1 MAAAAQPDL
10 ELEEAFAQRRMSRA
24 IFRRLAAYVR
34 PYRHIFVLNLVFTLL
49 ATASQLLGP
58 KFIQVGIDRYLT
70 SWTNAEA
77 AYRGIL
83 LVSAVYLGNLFCGWA
98 LSVAQVKSAI
108 RVGQGAMND
117 LRIAVFEH
125 IQRLS
130 LNYFDKTHQG
140 RIIARADTDIDSLDR
155 IMTWGANQLLA
166 SFLTL
171 CGVLVLMVQYD
182 WRLCLAVS
190 TVLPPLFV
198 ATRLFH
204 VFGLRAYR
212 KVRAQTSRLTAA
224 MAENI
229 AGVRVVQAFSR
240 EEENLQRFQELH
252 ETHNTLALAAA
263 RVFHTYM
270 PFLGFMSG
278 VGAAIILGYGGTLVL
293 RGQITVGELAAFVL
307 YLGMFF
313 GPIQTMGDL
322 YNAILST
329 AASAERIFQL
339 LDTAP
344 QVQDRPGAQPLP
356 PLRGHVVFDDVWFR
370 YDTTPPD
377 TWVLKHVCFEAK
389 PGQTVALV
397 GHTGSGKTSIISLIA
412 RFYEPQRGR
421 VCIDGIDLQTATV
434 ESLHGQ
440 IGIVTQENFLF
451 TGTVLENL
459 KFGRP
464 EATEEEVVEAAT
476 TLGTHELILK
486 FAEGYQTK
494 VGERGANF
502 SAGERQLLTFTRA
515 MVARPRVLILDEAT
529 SAVDAQTE
537 QRIQH
542 ALEKLFARRTCFV
555 VAHRLSTVRHAH
567 RILMLNQ
574 GEIIEQGTHEE
585 LLKAGG
591 PYARLHEEF
600 VRQ

>member
-1 MAAAAQPDL
+1 MAAAKPDL
-10 ELEEAFAQRRMSRA
+10 ELEEAFAQRRMSRQL
-24 IFRRLAAYVR
+24 FRRLASFVR
-34 PYRHIFVLNLVFTLL
+34 PYRRIFVFNLVFTLL

-58 KFIQVGIDRYLT
+58 KFIQIGIDRYLT
-70 SWTNAEA
+70 HWTNARA
-77 AYRGIL
+77 AYQGIL
-83 LVSAVYLGNLFCGWA
+83 VISGIYLGNLLIGWL

-108 RVGQGAMND
+108 RAGQGAMND

-166 SFLTL
+166 SLLTL

-190 TVLPPLFV
+190 AVLPPLFV

-204 VFGLRAYR
+204 IYGLRAHR
-212 KVRAQTSRLTAA
+212 NVRAQTSRLTAA

-278 VGAAIILGYGGTLVL
+278 VGTAVILGYGGSLVL
-293 RGQITVGELAAFVL
+293 RGEITVGELAAFVL
-307 YLGMFF
+307 YLSMFF

-339 LDTAP
+339 LDTEP
-344 QVQDRPGAQPLP
+344 QVRDRPGAQPLP
-356 PLRGHVVFDDVWFR
+356 PLRGHVVFDQIWFR
-370 YDTTPPD
+370 YDSTPPD
-377 TWVLKHVCFEAK
+377 TWVLKHICFEAR
-389 PGQTVALV
+389 PGETVALV

-421 VCIDGIDLQTATV
+421 VCIDGIDLQSATV
-434 ESLHGQ
+434 ESLHEQ

-451 TGTVLENL
+451 SGTVMENL
-459 KFGRP
+459 KFARP
-464 EATEEEVVEAAT
+464 EATDEEVMEAAR
-476 TLGTHELILK
+476 TLGTDDLILK

-494 VGERGANF
+494 VGERGGNF

-515 MVARPRVLILDEAT
+515 MVARPRILILDEAT

-567 RILMLNQ
+567 RILVLNE
-574 GEIIEQGTHEE
+574 GEILEQGTHEE
-585 LLKAGG
+585 LLKTGG
-591 PYARLHEEF
+591 TYARLHEEF